1 VARLSVPVTEGTESL
16 EAFQWLS
23 QDWQWYCFEYGLG

>member
-1 VARLSVPVTEGTESL
+1 MFGDLIYNENDVARLSVPVTEGTESL

-23 QDWQWYCFEYGLG
+23 QD